1 LISQGQSLV
10 AAPFES
16 TGIKVTGPPTQLV
29 EGEAFE
35 PGGTLH
41 YAVSPGGTLAHAPG
55 GERHMLAVSNESGSQ
70 ERVLDEQARFD
81 HPRFAPDGARIAV
94 AVDPERRRGD
104 DVWIY
109 TVESG
114 NGTRLTFDGGTAPIW
129 SVDGAAIAFSGDPF
143 WTRRQPMGLYTKS
156 ADGRGEEQHLLEF
169 SSFHSPIAWIGELLL
184 FEMTTAE
191 GELWIERLVGGERQR
206 LVRGLNARL
215 SPDGR
220 LLAYVSDESGRET
233 VYVMSIDEG
242 DARWQIAEG
251 GDPVWAPDG
260 AELYYVRGTRL
271 VAARLDVSAGV
282 RVVSERTVQESFAV
296 PSYGGYDVSP
306 DGRSIALIRPVDV
319 ARGREVTVALDWL
332 APRS

>member
-1 LISQGQSLV
+1 
-10 AAPFES
+10 
-16 TGIKVTGPPTQLV
+16 
-29 EGEAFE
+29 
-35 PGGTLH
+35 
-41 YAVSPGGTLAHAPG
+41 
-55 GERHMLAVSNESGSQ
+55 
-70 ERVLDEQARFD
+70 
-81 HPRFAPDGARIAV
+81 
-94 AVDPERRRGD
+94 
-104 DVWIY
+104 
-109 TVESG
+109 
-114 NGTRLTFDGGTAPIW
+114 
-129 SVDGAAIAFSGDPF
+129 
-143 WTRRQPMGLYTKS
+143 MGLYTKS

-169 SSFHSPIAWIGELLL
+169 SSFHRPIAWIGELLL

-332 APRS
+332 APPS